1 MMSRNVPF
9 AVLIQALLLCS
20 FATLVVA
27 CVPMPNARHG
37 EAGSKPSSSERE
49 QGLDVQGWLSWRG
62 PQQNGTSMEEG
73 LPSSVAIDGA
83 GSWNYVLKGR
93 GTPVV
98 GGDKVYTMGYE
109 GTGKELQEKIV
120 CLNASSG
127 RLLWEHGFTDFISD
141 IIYHRFAIGSP
152 TIDPHTGNVYCMSTA
167 GLLNSFTADGKL
179 RWQKSL
185 MSEYGRLTF
194 PNGRTG
200 APLLADGLCIVHVIS
215 SAWGAHGPA
224 RDRFLAFDLHSG
236 ESIWSSTPGG
246 PPKDSSFS
254 FPYVAE
260 EHGKLVMYAGLGGG
274 YLVCVDVRT
283 GDPIWRFKMAT
294 GGLNCSPVLYKDHV
308 IAIHGKENIDSS
320 VIGRM
325 IAIKRGDHPAKGE
338 KGPKEL
344 AIKTHELWRHK
355 LVAFTSSPTL
365 VGDRVYETDAHGEL
379 SCLDAAS
386 GKRLWHEK
394 LAPDQIHASPAWGD
408 GKLYVPMNN
417 GMLFIIEPSDEGPKI
432 LQKLQLK
439 GNCLGAPAIANGRI
453 YVHTTDRLYSF
464 AGGKGGTKSGF
475 LLPKCPILGPATRLQ
490 VVPGDVVVR
499 QGDSLKYR
507 ARSLS
512 AQGLVVQDEVLGVDW
527 SGVPASSITMAD
539 GSMSI
544 ADHAKPAAMMVK
556 AAAGSLRGVGR
567 LRIVPRIP
575 FQVDFNAVKLAPNP
589 KQPGVMRGR
598 PPSHWLSAGP
608 KWEVLNQE
616 GEQVLA
622 RTLTNPLFQRAMCL
636 IGHPDQA
643 NYTMQVDIRTDG
655 SRRIMSSAGLVNQR
669 YLIVLKGNHQAL
681 EVSSNME
688 LLKESVP
695 YRWKAKTWYTLKTRV
710 DVDASGLGLVRA
722 KVWPRD
728 EKEPEAWTIEV
739 QHPNAHTHGSPGV
752 YGFTP
757 QSRFRVYIDNVS
769 VTKNR

>member
-1 MMSRNVPF
+1 MSRMVLLASCPQRLALACTAIF
-9 AVLIQALLLCS
+9 AVSCCS
-20 FATLVVA
+20 KA
-27 CVPMPNARHG
+27 PD
-37 EAGSKPSSSERE
+37 PSSTPERSAP
-49 QGLDVQGWLSWRG
+49 QQRAGVQGWLSWRG
-62 PQQNGTSMEEG
+62 PQQNGTSSEEG
-73 LPSSVAIDGA
+73 LPDKVAIDGR

-93 GTPVV
+93 GTPVIAD
-98 GGDKVYTMGYE
+98 GKVFTMGYA
-109 GTGKELQEKIV
+109 GTGKELQEKLV
-120 CLNASSG
+120 CLDATSG
-127 RLLWEHGFTDFISD
+127 KLLWEHRFTDFISD

-152 TIDPHTGNVYCMSTA
+152 TIDQQTGKVYCMSTA
-167 GLLNSFTADGKL
+167 GLLNSFTADGEL

-200 APLLADGLCIVHVIS
+200 APLLVDGLCIVHVIS

-224 RDRFLAFDLHSG
+224 RDRFLAFDMHTG

-283 GDPIWRFKMAT
+283 GDPIWRFKMAI
-294 GGLNCSPVLYKDHV
+294 GGLNCSPVVYKDHV

-325 IAIKRGDHPAKGE
+325 ISIKRGSHPGKGE
-338 KGPKEL
+338 KGPREL
-344 AIKTHELWRHK
+344 AIKTHEGWRND
-355 LVAFTSSPTL
+355 LVAFTSSPLL

-379 SCLDAAS
+379 SCIDAAT
-386 GKRLWHEK
+386 GKILWHEK

-417 GMLFIIEPSDEGPKI
+417 GTFFIIEPSDKGPKV

-439 GNCLGAPAIANGRI
+439 GNCVGAPAIANGRI

-464 AGGKGGTKSGF
+464 AGGKGGSKPGF
-475 LLPKCPILGPATRLQ
+475 VLPKCPLLSEATRLQ

-499 QGDSLKYR
+499 QGDAVKYR

-512 AQGLVVQDEVLGVDW
+512 RHGLVAKEDTADVTW
-527 SGVPASSITMAD
+527 SGLTATGV
-539 GSMSI
+539 SMSGGSLKV
-544 ADHAKPAAMMVK
+544 ADDASPGAMMVK
-556 AAAGSLRGVGR
+556 ASAKGLQGLGR
-567 LRIVPRIP
+567 LRVVPKIP
-575 FQVDFNAVKLAPNP
+575 FQVDFNNVKLAPHP
-589 KQPGVMRGR
+589 KQPDLMRGR
-598 PPSHWLSAGP
+598 PPAHWLSAGP
-608 KWEVLNQE
+608 KWEVLKLD

-622 RTLTNPLFQRAMCL
+622 RTLTNPLFQRTMCL
-636 IGHPDQA
+636 IGHPDQKG
-643 NYTMQVDIRTDG
+643 YTSQVDIRTDG
-655 SRRIMSSAGLVNQR
+655 NRRSMSSAGLVNQR
-669 YLIVLKGNHQAL
+669 YLIVLKGNHQTL

-688 LLKESVP
+688 LLKESVR
-695 YRWKAKTWYTLKTRV
+695 YRWKAKQWYTLKTRV
-710 DVDASGLGLVRA
+710 DVKANGDGVIRA
-722 KVWPRD
+722 KVWPRGD
-728 EKEPEAWTIEV
+728 KEPEAWTLEV
-739 QHPNAHTHGSPGV
+739 KHPNAHTHGSPGV

-757 QSRFRVYIDNVS
+757 QSRFRVYH
-769 VTKNR
+769 